1 MNTFNFCINSYCV
14 FVSIKNKKQ
23 GASMG
28 KINEK
33 KEATENISVLVI
45 PVFNP
50 EGNWIGNVGINTET
64 MEVID
69 GLKNGYKVNGN

>member
-1 MNTFNFCINSYCV
+1 
-14 FVSIKNKKQ
+14 
-23 GASMG
+23 MG

-45 PVFNP
+45 PILNP